1 MRKKLRRDILEL
13 VSSFQAQIKNKPPL
27 PQMSTELRMMKF
39 KIRPIQGDFSAVDL
53 KDEDFIKALW
63 SLGKLDEFFQKEY
76 SRLTKKERQ
85 IFIRIFDD
93 LYHQYQQELN
103 RVNIYKGRLVGGD
116 NKILEMEIFKENKG
130 RKIN

>member
-1 MRKKLRRDILEL
+1 MRKKSRRDILQM
-13 VSSFQAQIKNKPPL
+13 VSNFQALIKNKPPL

-53 KDEDFIKALW
+53 KNQEFIKALW

-85 IFIRIFDD
+85 IFIKIFDD

-103 RVNIYKGRLVGGD
+103 RVNIYKGRPV
-116 NKILEMEIFKENKG
+116 NEEHKILEMEIFKENKG